1 MTTSVFLSFL
11 IRQHFYFKI
20 FFSYLSSTLF
30 CMLRQKNASP
40 CVIKNLNFSVCCVE
54 PLVLCEKKG
63 RWYKF
68 NSLCFINFYL
78 IFNIIYGQP
87 LNIRL
92 PSNSL
97 PDLFPRLQ
105 DFALSDNICIW
116 QHSTYICKSWE
127 IDANHSSLNNYI
139 VGINNRH
146 V

>member
-1 MTTSVFLSFL
+1 MTSSVFPGFL
-11 IRQHFYFKI
+11 IPQLFYFDPFLHVKTEKCRS
-20 FFSYLSSTLF
+20 FCYEEPKLF
-30 CMLRQKNASP
+30 C
-40 CVIKNLNFSVCCVE
+40 
-54 PLVLCEKKG
+54 VLLKKKG

-78 IFNIIYGQP
+78 IFDIIYGQP
-87 LNIRL
+87 LNTRL

-127 IDANHSSLNNYI
+127 IDAKYSCLNNYI

>member
-1 MTTSVFLSFL
+1 MTSSVFPGFL
-11 IRQHFYFKI
+11 IPQLFYFKI
-20 FFSYLSSTLF
+20 FFFLSSTLF
-30 CMLRQKNASP
+30 CMLRQKNAGP
-40 CVIKNLNFSVCCVE
+40 FVMKNLNFSVCCVK
-54 PLVLCEKKG
+54 KKG

-78 IFNIIYGQP
+78 IFDIIYGQP

-97 PDLFPRLQ
+97 PDLFPRLK

-116 QHSTYICKSWE
+116 QHRSYICKSCE
-127 IDANHSSLNNYI
+127 IDANYSSLNTIDFIYI
-139 VGINNRH
+139 VGINKRH